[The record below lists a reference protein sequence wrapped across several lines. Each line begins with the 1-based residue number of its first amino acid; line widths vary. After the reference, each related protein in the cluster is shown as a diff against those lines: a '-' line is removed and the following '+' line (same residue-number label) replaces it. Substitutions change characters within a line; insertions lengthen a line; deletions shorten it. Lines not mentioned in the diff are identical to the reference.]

1 MAYDGLTVAAVTD
14 ELNTNLSGG
23 RIYRI
28 AQPENDA
35 LLLTVKTGEGQYR
48 LLLSAN
54 ASLPIVTLTQD
65 NRPNPMTAPNFCM
78 LLRKHLQNARILGFS
93 QPGLERV
100 IRLEAEHYNEMGDL
114 CSITLVTEIMGK
126 HSNIILTEARDGEEI
141 ILDSIKHISG
151 MVSSVREVL
160 PGRKYFIPET
170 QGKTDPLDA
179 SDENFLN
186 ELGSRNMSLPSALCT
201 AYRGISNQ
209 IAGEIVRLSGLDPD
223 MDIQSVLSD
232 ENGARINLWE
242 SFSDIMAD
250 VKNKSFSPVIYYEND
265 APADFSAID
274 TGMYEHRKNYKSISE
289 LLEAFYS
296 EKEAHVRIRQ
306 RSAELRHV
314 VQTASERVARK
325 LDLQEKQ
332 LKDTE
337 KREKNRLYGELL
349 TAYAYQIPDGA
360 KYYDALDYNTGN
372 TVRINLD
379 DTLTVRENAARFFEK
394 YQKQKR
400 TYEAL
405 TVYVKQSQDELDHLE
420 SIQVALDIALKEED
434 LLEIKEE
441 LAEAGYIKKHGNTK
455 KKVKITSKPFHYVT
469 EDGYDIYVG
478 KNNFQNDEL
487 TFKFADG
494 GDMWFHSKKIPGS
507 HVIVR
512 TGGKELPDHVYEQA
526 AALAAYYSGARDQDK
541 AEIDYTIKKNVKKPS
556 GGAPG
561 FVVYYTNYSMTV
573 RPGING
579 LRLVSE

>member
-14 ELNTNLSGG
+14 ELNKKLTGG

-35 LLLTVKTGEGQYR
+35 LLLTVKTGDGQYR

-54 ASLPIVTLTQD
+54 ASLPMVTLTQD

-126 HSNIILTEARDGEEI
+126 HSNIILTEDRNGEEI

-170 QGKTDPLDA
+170 RGKSEPLDA
-179 SDENFLN
+179 VRDDFFEN
-186 ELGSRNMSLPSALCT
+186 LGNRNMSVSSALCT

-209 IAGEIVRLSGLDPD
+209 IAGEIVRMAGIDPD
-223 MDIQSVLSD
+223 MDIRTVLAD
-232 ENGARINLWE
+232 ENGTRLRLWE
-242 SFSDIMAD
+242 SFSDIMED
-250 VKNKSFSPVIYYEND
+250 VRNAAFTPVIYYENGI
-265 APADFSAID
+265 PAEFSAVD
-274 TGMYEHRKNYKSISE
+274 TGMYENRKNFKSISE
-289 LLEAFYS
+289 LLYVFYS

-314 VQTASERVARK
+314 VQTASERVSRK

-349 TAYAYQIPDGA
+349 TAYAYQIPEGS
-360 KYYDALDYNTGN
+360 KYYDALNYNDGS

-379 DTLTVRENAARFFEK
+379 ETLSVRENAARFFEK

-400 TYEAL
+400 TFEAL
-405 TVYVKQSQDELDHLE
+405 SVYVKQSQDELAYLD
-420 SIQVALDIALKEED
+420 SIKVALDIALKEED

-441 LAEAGYIKKHGNTK
+441 LAEAGYIRKHNNPK
-455 KKVKITSKPFHYVT
+455 KKIRITSKPFHYVT

-478 KNNFQNDEL
+478 KNNYQNEEL

-541 AEIDYTIKKNVKKPS
+541 AEIDYTVKKNVKKPS
-556 GGAPG
+556 GAAPG
-561 FVVYYTNYSMTV
+561 FVIYYTNYSMTV
-573 RPGING
+573 RPGIDG
-579 LRLVSE
+579 LTLLSE